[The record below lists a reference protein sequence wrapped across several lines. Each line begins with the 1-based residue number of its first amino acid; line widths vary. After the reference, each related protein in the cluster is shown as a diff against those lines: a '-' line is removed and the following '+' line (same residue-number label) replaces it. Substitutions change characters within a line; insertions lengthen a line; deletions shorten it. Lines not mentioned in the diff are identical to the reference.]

1 MCCGY
6 PLLSSGYQ
14 DAYRKNRARNIEA
27 LGEIFVKAGNEGVKP
42 QAVLTACGTCR
53 EALSGYETAVIAGGR
68 IPHFDVVQYLMTRL
82 PGRSPSGIV
91 PPPRLVYH
99 AACHAEWE
107 GVPLAKAPEM
117 YRQALADLTGAKVDL
132 SPGCCGES
140 GLGALTSPDLFNR
153 IRLRKQ
159 EQLASDLDQAA
170 SDTQPI
176 LVGCPSCK
184 IGIKRCLL
192 RMGRKQSVYHAL
204 EYLAVVLEGPKWKR
218 NFKKALAGAR
228 QDGRKRVLVYGD
240 TETVKA

>member
-27 LGEIFVKAGNEGVKP
+27 LGEIFVKAANEGVKP

-53 EALSGYETAVIAGGR
+53 EALSGYETEVIAGSR
-68 IPHFDVVQYLMTRL
+68 IPHFDVVQYLLSRM
-82 PGRSPSGIV
+82 PERSPEGLA
-91 PPPRLVYH
+91 PAGRLVYH

-107 GVPLAKAPEM
+107 GVSLTKAPEM
-117 YRQALADLTGAKVDL
+117 YRQAMADLTGSQVDI

-159 EQLASDLDQAA
+159 EQLAKDLGQAQ
-170 SDTQPI
+170 SETQPI

-192 RMGRKQSVYHAL
+192 RMGRKQSVYHTL
-204 EYLAVVLEGPKWKR
+204 EYLAAVWEGPKWR
-218 NFKKALAGAR
+218 RTFKKALAHAR
-228 QDGRKRVLVYGD
+228 QEGRKRVVAYRQ
-240 TETVKA
+240 TVKA